1 MKLIP
6 NFNSPLALR
15 IIFAI
20 SIFILLFITSVSYKH
35 NRDLQN
41 SSKLM
46 MHTYEIN
53 IQLERLLSF
62 VKDAETGQ
70 RGYIITKNSRFLA
83 PYLFSRDKVNRSFIK
98 LKKLMTDNPEQQQN
112 LKNLFDLIIQRY
124 TYLEGSLKYSNDKTY
139 DKRKLD
145 NCMFGGRI
153 VMENIRFQIDEMN
166 DVEKEILQKRQ
177 KIYQNEI
184 SLTPFFSISL
194 FLVALLFILLSYRQI
209 SNDIDRL
216 KVFNKKLLISS
227 KLMAESEII
236 GAFSTWQWD
245 LGTDKIVYS
254 DNQYRLLGYP
264 PNSFVP
270 EKESFLEFVHPED
283 KRAIANSMQAI
294 INHKQLPLIYY
305 KVVRKNGDIR
315 HFKSIGKLLIDE
327 QGNKIILGITFDIT
341 EEHFQN
347 IAIYERNKE
356 LEKSNK
362 ELASFNH
369 VASHDLQEPLRKI
382 QTFISRISEDDMN
395 ALSESGK
402 SYIIKIEASA
412 KRMRILIDDL
422 LLFSRTNTT
431 KKEFIKMNLNDL
443 LEKAKLEL
451 SEIIQDANAVILSD
465 KLPKLKVIPYQIEQ
479 LFINLISNSIKY
491 SKPNVSPEINI
502 SCEKIAS
509 KEFPDLLEQSIK
521 KYYKITFSDNGMGF
535 DPQFKETIFVLFQR
549 LHSKTDQY
557 PGTGIGL
564 AICKKIVENHKGH
577 IVADSTPDKGSV
589 FTIFLPESHL

>member
-6 NFNSPLALR
+6 NFNSPRALR

-20 SIFILLFITSVSYKH
+20 SIFILLFISSVSYQH

-83 PYLFSRDKVNRSFIK
+83 PYLFSRDKVNRSFIALRK
-98 LKKLMTDNPEQQQN
+98 LTADNPKQQKN

-124 TYLEGSLKYSNDKTY
+124 TYLEGSLKYSNEKTY

-166 DVEKEILQKRQ
+166 DFEKDILQKRQ
-177 KIYQNEI
+177 KIYQSEI
-184 SLTPFFSISL
+184 SLTPVFTISL
-194 FLVALLFILLSYRQI
+194 FLVALSLILLSYRQI

-216 KVFNKKLLISS
+216 RVFNKKLLISS

-245 LGTDKIVYS
+245 LGTDKMVYS

-264 PNSFVP
+264 PNYFVP
-270 EKESFLEFVHPED
+270 EKDTFLDFVHPED
-283 KRAIANSMQAI
+283 KEAFSNLMQGI
-294 INHKQLPLIYY
+294 IENKQLPLIYY
-305 KVVRKNGDIR
+305 RIIRKNGDIR
-315 HFKSIGKLLIDE
+315 YFKSIGKLLIDE
-327 QGNKIILGITFDIT
+327 QGSKIMLGITFDIT

-356 LEKSNK
+356 LEKTNK

-382 QTFISRISEDDMN
+382 QTFISRFSDNDKAAM
-395 ALSESGK
+395 SESGRE
-402 SYIIKIEASA
+402 YINKIGVSA

-431 KKEFIKMNLNDL
+431 KKEFLKTNLNDL
-443 LEKAKLEL
+443 LEKVKLEFTEVL
-451 SEIIQDANAVILSD
+451 QEKNAIILSD
-465 KLPKLKVIPYQIEQ
+465 KLPKLHVIPYQIEQ
-479 LFINLISNSIKY
+479 LFINLISNSLKY
-491 SKPNVSPEINI
+491 DQPDVLPKINI
-502 SCEKIAS
+502 SCTKIHAT
-509 KEFPDLLEQSIK
+509 EFPDLLEQSIK
-521 KYYKITFSDNGMGF
+521 KYYKITFTDNGMGF

-577 IVADSTPDKGSV
+577 IIADSTPGKGSI
-589 FTIFLPESHL
+589 FTIFLPE